1 MSSPDPTI
9 VVSNGT
15 GSPNPPLELGKP
27 PPEATTWQVRLFPQ
41 LNEAEGTELVVGKNP
56 LPPEIDDDIL
66 AAFWYHPD
74 GAIYLEA
81 YSDAHPIYVST
92 TTSTHRTIR
101 TKLRKSTI
109 SATNSERYY
118 FILIQDG
125 LIEFEG
131 VTRGML
137 RFNYNT
143 HEPSHPRA
151 PMAPLAAPPQIQVMH
166 SLPHGNSLYTTG
178 NILGDLPDLVES
190 TPGMTNEEKKVY
202 ETPAVKSR
210 HVDPN
215 SSPRRRPQASPSS
228 AKIQRSRTG
237 IMISGVPENGDDY
250 TTDDSGDD
258 LADFVPTAPMDMDST
273 SPEKRNSEEVGIEYT
288 VPPDTIP
295 SSAPIESPVVE
306 RPPPGE
312 APGDVEDLDLD
323 EAVNADQNNIP
334 DSLPEVFHYVDK
346 KNNKAPGPKYGKK
359 GGKRSIVLDETLARG
374 ITEETEDSVAPQ
386 TEDSSAPLTAAQ
398 KKTQGRKRKVQE
410 DVSKASTK
418 KRKGKDGTPVADEED
433 PEDELP
439 TPKVTRDKGRGK
451 KSTEVVP
458 PSTEDNPPFSTAPE
472 ESSAAEDKPRKGSRK
487 STAKSTTTKPTPT
500 PKSRKPSLQKK
511 GSTQF
516 NTQYTLPDDDENSES
531 EAVHAPKTPKA
542 RGKATAPK
550 KTPATAAKKS
560 TASAKPSARKK
571 TATARSTATPEP
583 SATDSLRTVDHY
595 EGTPPRISFTNSD
608 LANSKSI
615 LRFLRSHNS
624 KPVPS
629 PSDPSCNYLVI
640 GPGELKRTPK
650 FVVAVARGIRI
661 VEEQWL
667 LDSQTAGYWVDPDP
681 YVPTTPK
688 EWDCDLSE
696 ALERGRKG
704 ETQVLKGKTVYLTP
718 SLLGYLK
725 QLKSEESLLGMLKAA
740 GAEHVHK
747 KAPRGEAVG
756 DTLVLGK
763 DEGEKDLDTLESGG
777 WKVYGTAIIGLSVLR
792 GKLEEADE
800 FVVKATTGEKEPET
814 KKRGGRK
821 STS

>member
-9 VVSNGT
+9 VVSNGS

-56 LPPEIDDDIL
+56 LPSEIDDDIL

-101 TKLRKSTI
+101 TKLQKSTI
-109 SATNSERYY
+109 SVTNSERYY

-137 RFNYNT
+137 RFNYNS

-151 PMAPLAAPPQIQVMH
+151 PVAPLAAPPQIQVMH
-166 SLPHGNSLYTTG
+166 SLPHGNSSYTTG
-178 NILGDLPDLVES
+178 NILGSLSDLVES

-258 LADFVPTAPMDMDST
+258 PADIVPTAPMDMDST
-273 SPEKRNSEEVGIEYT
+273 SPEKRNSEESGIEHT

-295 SSAPIESPVVE
+295 SSMPIGSPVVE
-306 RPPPGE
+306 GSVPGE

-323 EAVNADQNNIP
+323 ETANMDQNNIP

-346 KNNKAPGPKYGKK
+346 KNSKAGPKYGKK

-374 ITEETEDSVAPQ
+374 ITEETEDSVAPP

-410 DVSKASTK
+410 DVSKAGTK
-418 KRKGKDGTPVADEED
+418 KRKGKNSTPVADEED

-458 PSTEDNPPFSTAPE
+458 PSTEDNPPLVPHQKSPLPPKTSPAKVAGNQQPKARSLNPLPLPRAENPRCRRKEAP
-472 ESSAAEDKPRKGSRK
+472 K
-487 STAKSTTTKPTPT
+487 
-500 PKSRKPSLQKK
+500 
-511 GSTQF
+511 
-516 NTQYTLPDDDENSES
+516 
-531 EAVHAPKTPKA
+531 AVHAPKTPKA
-542 RGKATAPK
+542 RGKTSAPK
-550 KTPATAAKKS
+550 KTSATAAKKS
-560 TASAKPSARKK
+560 TASAKPSARKR

-608 LANSKSI
+608 LADSKSI

-650 FVVAVARGIRI
+650 LVVAVARGIRI

-681 YVPTTPK
+681 YVPTMPK

-725 QLKSEESLLGMLKAA
+725 QLKSEESLLEMLKAA
-740 GAEHVHK
+740 GAEHIHK

-763 DEGEKDLDTLESGG
+763 DEGEKDLETLESGG

-800 FVVKATTGEKEPET
+800 FVVKATGEKEPET